1 MARYID
7 YDKLNEWVEK
17 QNCDTVMCDNRH
29 CIECYIG
36 ENGYEDIVEIEKR
49 VPKMPIIKQF
59 PQNLGGFKY
68 ACCPTCECTNIM
80 QNYCPKCGQALDW
93 SV

>member
-36 ENGYEDIVEIEKR
+36 ENGYEDAVEVIYAHWTKESDYWYVR
-49 VPKMPIIKQF
+49 FRCSNCNCINHDNGHFCSNCGAKMDK
-59 PQNLGGFKY
+59 
-68 ACCPTCECTNIM
+68 E
-80 QNYCPKCGQALDW
+80 
-93 SV
+93 